1 MVKKEKVNLLL
12 KYAEQYGFNVSKSTI
27 LTKNG
32 NVKPDATWREY
43 LIGTIEVKKAE
54 GIYERG
60 TNGVFDCTILN
71 DLFFHITA
79 GSLIHFPVPVLIQN
93 FDKPK
98 YFVYC
103 EVADWNDFK
112 TESDIEK
119 YVKLSADAIEAL
131 KLNAKQYELK
141 IREQKMKKD
150 FK

>member
-1 MVKKEKVNLLL
+1 MLKKDKVNLLL
-12 KYAEQYGFNVSKSTI
+12 KYAQQYGFNVYKSQI

-43 LIGTIEVKKAE
+43 LIGTIKVKNAE

-60 TNGVFDCTILN
+60 TNSVFDVTVLN
-71 DLFFHITA
+71 NLFFHITA

-93 FDKPK
+93 FKKPK

-103 EVADWNDFK
+103 EVADWNDLK
-112 TESDIEK
+112 TEADIEK

-131 KLNAKQYELK
+131 KLNAKQYEMK
-141 IREQKMKKD
+141 QREQKMKKD
-150 FK
+150 F

>member
-1 MVKKEKVNLLL
+1 MLKKDKVKFLL
-12 KYAEQYGFNVSKSTI
+12 KYAEQYGFNVSKSHI

-32 NVKPDATWREY
+32 NVQREATWREY
-43 LIGTIEVKKAE
+43 LIGTIEVKNVA

-60 TNGVFDCTILN
+60 VNGVFDLTVTN

-79 GSLIHFPVPVLIQN
+79 GSLIHFPVPLLIQN
-93 FDKPK
+93 FEKPK

-103 EVADWNDFK
+103 ESADWNDFK
-112 TESDIEK
+112 TKADIEK

-141 IREQKMKKD
+141 IREQKIKKD
-150 FK
+150 F